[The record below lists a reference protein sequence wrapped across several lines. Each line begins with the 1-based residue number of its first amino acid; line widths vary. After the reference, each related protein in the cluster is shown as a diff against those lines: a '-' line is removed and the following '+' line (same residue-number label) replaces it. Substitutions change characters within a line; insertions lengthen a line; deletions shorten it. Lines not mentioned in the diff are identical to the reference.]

1 MFVAGQINNPDGRP
15 VGSKNKITSLR
26 DELASAFKR
35 NHDKATA
42 MLDAM
47 FENKKDFQWLCTLHA
62 SLEPKKLESDGSF
75 APKMIMINRNPQAVK
90 EELERK
96 LLGDALAKSD

>member
-1 MFVAGQINNPDGRP
+1 MGFPKGNNANPDGRP
-15 VGSKNKITSLR
+15 VGAKNKLYSLR
-26 DELASAFKR
+26 DELKDAFER
-35 NHDKATA
+35 NHDQAVK

-47 FENKKDFQWLCTLHA
+47 FLTKRDFQWLCQLQA
-62 SLEPKKLESDGSF
+62 SLEPKRLESDGSF

-96 LLGDALAKSD
+96 LLG